1 MHNCAALA
9 EGVFLE
15 RQVLNLI
22 ASTIILFLTILIA
35 WYLYH
40 KQLAKRDLFEIPK
53 FSKESKLSNFFNRVM
68 YFLKYLL
75 IFPAYSFVWFLIFS
89 FMLFLISESRPIEDI
104 LFFGIIVI
112 AATRISAYVSSKLAE
127 DMAKLLPWAM
137 IVIFLTDAEAIT
149 MASVQSSFN
158 IFYQYVP
165 NVIKY
170 LFFITFVEWVLR
182 ISSWLFSPAKK
193 GQQ

>member
-1 MHNCAALA
+1 MGLHNYAALA
-9 EGVFLE
+9 KEFFLD
-15 RQVLNLI
+15 RQFLNLI

-89 FMLFLISESRPIEDI
+89 F
-104 LFFGIIVI
+104 LFFYSLLNLLFSLHSQQKSPLFFLERSLSAISSSFWKSCLASKSFSHFAQDVGI
-112 AATRISAYVSSKLAE
+112 R
-127 DMAKLLPWAM
+127 
-137 IVIFLTDAEAIT
+137 
-149 MASVQSSFN
+149 QSS
-158 IFYQYVP
+158 
-165 NVIKY
+165 
-170 LFFITFVEWVLR
+170 
-182 ISSWLFSPAKK
+182 
-193 GQQ
+193 